1 MAILVVI
8 NLSYSTDEHSLRNLF
23 ESTEG
28 QVTSVN
34 MALDRETGQSRGFA
48 FVHMGTNGQAD
59 QAIEKLNGTEF
70 LGRTISVSYGE
81 ERGTQS
87 NTRDGRNGRRGR
99 SERR

>member
-1 MAILVVI
+1 MAILVVA
-8 NLSYSTDEHSLRNLF
+8 DENSIKNLF
-23 ESTEG
+23 ESTG
-28 QVTSVN
+28 GTVSAVN
-34 MALDRETGQSRGFA
+34 MALDRVTGQSRGFA

-87 NTRDGRNGRRGR
+87 NTRDGRR
-99 SERR
+99 SVRSDRK